1 LEHLTKEKP
10 SSLDMA
16 NGYLALHDKFMP
28 TKAVLDSVE
37 WYLDMTPKS
46 KAKNKALIH
55 LYFNKKAS
63 KQLID
68 VSENAMVDANDAWT
82 NYRIGQ
88 AYLDENKNTDALLYL
103 KKAVKE
109 MPLDLDFQEKL
120 GVCYMRLEYFKEA
133 ADIFNFVLSE
143 HPKRPLA
150 YTNLGYIEVLK
161 NNFKSAENY
170 YLKAINLDPDLEQTC
185 LNLAAL
191 YLIKKDKQKAK
202 DYLERSLK
210 INPNNEQAQYQLAL
224 LK

>member
-1 LEHLTKEKP
+1 
-10 SSLDMA
+10 
-16 NGYLALHDKFMP
+16 
-28 TKAVLDSVE
+28 
-37 WYLDMTPKS
+37 
-46 KAKNKALIH
+46 
-55 LYFNKKAS
+55 
-63 KQLID
+63 
-68 VSENAMVDANDAWT
+68 
-82 NYRIGQ
+82 
-88 AYLDENKNTDALLYL
+88 
-103 KKAVKE
+103 

-143 HPKRPLA
+143 HPKRPLS

-161 NNFKSAENY
+161 NNFNTAENY

-191 YLIKKDKQKAK
+191 YLIKKDKQKAE